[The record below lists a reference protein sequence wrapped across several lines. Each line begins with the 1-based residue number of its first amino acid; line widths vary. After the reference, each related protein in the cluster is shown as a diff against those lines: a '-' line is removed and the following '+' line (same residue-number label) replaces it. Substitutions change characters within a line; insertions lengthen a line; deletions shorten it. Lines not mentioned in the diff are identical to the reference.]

1 MNHFGGTTRK
11 VGSVPYSDRLATG
24 RAQAPGWAASVVSSV
39 THRTAPTGGIQTSN
53 SVKVY
58 LADWTTTPSPR
69 RGLSRPVT
77 PTLTLTPTLTPTTRT
92 TSTTR
97 TPTTRTTNTTPTHT
111 PRTST
116 TTTRAT
122 TYTSTTT
129 TESNR
134 TTRATGRI
142 PTATGA
148 TATLTATQRTT

>member
-1 MNHFGGTTRK
+1 MFACENDVVLQFLFLLIFTRFPPAI
-11 VGSVPYSDRLATG
+11 VQGCLTVFLLSF
-24 RAQAPGWAASVVSSV
+24 
-39 THRTAPTGGIQTSN
+39 QTSN

-77 PTLTLTPTLTPTTRT
+77 PTLTLTPTHMATTRT
-92 TSTTR
+92 TNITR
-97 TPTTRTTNTTPTHT
+97 TLTTRTTNTTPTPT

-122 TYTSTTT
+122 IYTSTTT

-134 TTRATGRI
+134 TTRATGPI
-142 PTATGA
+142 PTATGVIA
-148 TATLTATQRTT
+148 TPTATRRTT